1 MRSEY
6 NEIEEMQKMVA
17 LFVAEREWSDFH
29 TPKNLSINIAVE
41 AAELMELFL
50 WCTTEGSLDILT
62 ARRACVEDEF
72 ADVLIG
78 LLAFANAAHI
88 DIFKA
93 FAHKLEK
100 TKRKYPIEL
109 VRGKADK
116 YTHYM
121 QQKEDTKP

>member
-1 MRSEY
+1 MS
-6 NEIEEMQKMVA
+6 NEHRKLQEMQKMVA
-17 LFVAEREWSDFH
+17 EFVSEREWNDFH
-29 TPKNLSINIAVE
+29 TPKNLSINISVE

-50 WCTTEGSLDILT
+50 WCTTEGSFDILA
-62 ARRACVEDEF
+62 ARRACVEEEF

-78 LLAFANAAHI
+78 LLAFANTAHI

-100 TKRKYPIEL
+100 TKRKYPVEL

-121 QQKEDTKP
+121 HQKEDAKP